1 MQIIAFQTELR
12 PALPTVV
19 GNVDYQE
26 FKANLQRID
35 ELLRAGDIENCFVR
49 RRLQEVERLRTE
61 VAQRQGLQPVQL
73 GQKAVT
79 RIAEHAV
86 LALHCNIARALVGG
100 SYREFSHRLA
110 DSSLLQWF
118 CGLSRLDVVR
128 VPSKSTL
135 ERYGKLVPEQIVR
148 EVVDHLNRAAAEASG
163 LGGQRLGLEQ
173 SLSLELL
180 LLDTTCV
187 PANIHFPVDWVLLRD
202 AARTLINGVTLIR
215 RHGLRHRMSEPK
227 AFMRQ
232 VNRLCI
238 AMTHSRRRADGRKHR
253 KQILRRLKTL
263 LKTIDGH
270 ARRHR
275 DLLASDWQQ
284 TDLRAGEVRQILA
297 RLDGVRQ
304 QLPVAIKQAHERI
317 IGGRQVANKD
327 KLLSLYEPDVHVVV
341 RGKAGAEVEFGNT
354 LLLGEQSDGVIVD
367 WLFVKDQAPA
377 DSKFVAASLAR
388 VGAVF
393 AGRQPGAIVTDR
405 GFDSP
410 ANREQVTQAG
420 IYNAICPKSVS
431 GLRERM
437 QDKIFAGLQ
446 SRRGQTEG
454 RVGIFK
460 NCFLG
465 RPCRSKGFVHRDLN
479 ITWSVLAHNLWV
491 IARLPVAA
499 QERERRRDAA

>member
-12 PALPTVV
+12 PALLTVV

-26 FKANLQRID
+26 FKSSLQRID
-35 ELLRAGDIENCFVR
+35 KLLRTGDIESGFVR
-49 RRLQEVERLRTE
+49 RCLQEVERVRGD
-61 VAQRQGLQPVQL
+61 VAQRHGLQPLQL
-73 GQKAVT
+73 RQKAVT

-86 LALHCNIARALVGG
+86 LALRCNIARSLVGG
-100 SYREFSHRLA
+100 SYREFSRRLA
-110 DSSLLQWF
+110 DSPLLQWF
-118 CGLSRLDVVR
+118 CGLSRLDIVR

-148 EVVDHLNRAAAEASG
+148 EVVDHLNRMAVAAPG
-163 LGGQRLGLEQ
+163 PDGQCLGLEQ

-202 AARTLINGVTLIR
+202 AARTLIKGVSLIR
-215 RHGLRHRMSEPK
+215 RHGLRHRMGEPS

-238 AMTHSRRRADGRKHR
+238 EMTHSRRRADGRKHR
-253 KQILRRLKTL
+253 KRILRL
-263 LKTIDGH
+263 LKALLGTIDGH

-275 DLLASDWQQ
+275 ELLASDWQQ
-284 TDLRAGEVRQILA
+284 TDLRAGEVQQILA

-354 LLLGEQSDGVIVD
+354 LLLAEQSDGVIVD
-367 WLFVKDQAPA
+367 WMFVQDQAPS
-377 DSKFVAASLAR
+377 DSKFVTASLAR
-388 VGAVF
+388 FGAVF
-393 AGRQPGAIVTDR
+393 GGRQPGAFVTDR

-437 QDKIFAGLQ
+437 QDKRFAELQ

-465 RPCRSKGFVHRDLN
+465 RPCRSKGFIHRDLN